1 MKIKYILLFIIFCS
15 GCEKDIPVQHINQ
28 NTPFNLIAPA
38 GFPSFNN
45 NLEVTNKGVELGRKL
60 FYENKLSQNNQM
72 SCASCHIQE
81 FGFSNGTRYSVGVLG
96 VPGEL
101 NAPSLSN
108 LMWSSSFNWN
118 GNVDLL
124 EEQAFRPVT
133 HPNEL
138 AENWIN
144 VVNKLKNDPQYP
156 PLFEAAFGTQEID
169 SILITNAIAQFEKTM
184 ISSNS
189 KFDKY
194 LKGEAQLTPSE
205 LNGFLLFNQDPLI
218 NGKGGDCFH
227 CHGGQNNLLFH
238 DNMLHNNGLD
248 STQYLSPGLYLITGD
263 PLDKGKFRTP
273 TLRNIEFSA
282 PYMHDGRFETL
293 EEVIEHYNS
302 GGVYSST
309 IDPLMKFN
317 GIGLNLT
324 EQDKIDLVAFL
335 KTLSDYEYITNN
347 NFSNPHE

>member
-1 MKIKYILLFIIFCS
+1 M
-15 GCEKDIPVQHINQ
+15 GCEKDIPVQYIDNNFNTNPLNIETPSGFPYINQ
-28 NTPFNLIAPA
+28 NSDIT
-38 GFPSFNN
+38 
-45 NLEVTNKGVELGRKL
+45 EEGVLLGRKL
-60 FYENKLSQNNQM
+60 FYEKRLSQNNQM

-81 FGFSNGTRYSVGVLG
+81 FGFSNGTRYSVGVSG
-96 VPGEL
+96 ISGEL

-108 LMWSSSFNWN
+108 LLWSSSFNWN
-118 GNVDLL
+118 GDEISL
-124 EEQAFRPVT
+124 EEQAFRPIT

-144 VVNKLKNDPQYP
+144 IINKLTKDPEYP
-156 PLFEAAFGTQEID
+156 NLFKAAFGTEEID
-169 SILITNAIAQFEKTM
+169 SIKITSAIAQFEKTM

-194 LKGEAQLTPSE
+194 LRGEEQLTSSE

-227 CHGGQNNLLFH
+227 CHGGQSNLLFH
-238 DNMLHNNGLD
+238 DNALHNNGLD
-248 STQYLSPGLYLITGD
+248 STQYLDEGLFLVTGN

-309 IDPLMKFN
+309 ISPLLKFN

-324 EQDKIDLVAFL
+324 EQDKIDLVNFL
-335 KTLSDYEYITNN
+335 KTLSDYDYINN
-347 NFSNPHE
+347 INLSDPNE